1 MPSQATKKSSAST
14 TSILSEINRILR
26 ISDSY
31 QAPERVLQVITAEDT
46 TERARIY
53 RELAALYGDDYQQDW
68 FFEYFQEEH
77 ADRHQN
83 KQDFTPPCIA
93 GIIHHVLHDGR
104 HTAETADGRRITY
117 DPAAGT
123 GQLLI
128 RDWWLTRRQYMPW
141 EYKPNDH
148 LVVASELS
156 VKTVPFLLLNLSV
169 RGISGMVLHMNT
181 MTQEVYDTYVLCN
194 SENSPYTYSDIL
206 RLPHYDEQPQADE
219 QVRRI
224 FSRVPIDLTRKP
236 ADKLERKK
244 E

>member
-224 FSRVPIDLTRKP
+224 LSRVLINLTRKP
-236 ADKLERKK
+236 TDKLERKK

>member
-236 ADKLERKK
+236 AYKLERKK